1 VEKLAQETFE
11 LIRIRLSS
19 SQLQA
24 LKRYRDLL
32 LEWNTVHNLTAI
44 RHPEEIRAKHFLD
57 SLSCTLAWQTNP
69 PNRLIDVGTGA
80 GFPGLVIKILYPQMK
95 LTLVESVHKKLDFC
109 QKVTEQLN
117 LEGVTLICQR
127 AEEVGQLPDHR
138 EKYDWAV
145 GRAVANLPVLTEYLL
160 PLVRRGG
167 AMLAMKGETAPAEVQ
182 SASFAIQVLGGHL
195 RRLLPV
201 TLPGVADQR
210 YLVIIDKIATT
221 PPGYPRKTGTPARR
235 PLIKDNHPVSPKQ
248 SLSS

>member
-1 VEKLAQETFE
+1 
-11 LIRIRLSS
+11 
-19 SQLQA
+19 
-24 LKRYRDLL
+24 
-32 LEWNTVHNLTAI
+32 
-44 RHPEEIRAKHFLD
+44 
-57 SLSCTLAWQTNP
+57 
-69 PNRLIDVGTGA
+69 LIDVGTGA

-127 AEEVGQLPDHR
+127 VEEVGQLPDHR